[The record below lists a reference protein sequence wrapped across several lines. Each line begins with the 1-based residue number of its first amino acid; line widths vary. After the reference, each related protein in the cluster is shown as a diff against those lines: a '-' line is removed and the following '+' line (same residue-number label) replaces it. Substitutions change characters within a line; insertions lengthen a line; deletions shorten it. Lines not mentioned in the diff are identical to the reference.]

1 MVTSYALHS
10 THSINQSENQ
20 QCLDRCQSRP
30 LDGSSPVHAPSHG
43 PSTARV
49 DHGEY
54 GEWWWWYELE
64 HVKTRLIT
72 SSTNDMIQII
82 GKVKQVQSRRQRVAP
97 RAASPPSR
105 VVARPARFQWIAV
118 VGPDEPLP
126 AQQRRGRG
134 QRPDKVSLF
143 FKRCIRLRS
152 CNACIQQHVTGDG
165 PNDVPLIVSGGSR
178 SRDEKRC
185 TNGSCD
191 DRPHEE
197 AAAPIPGLS
206 PAASCSPRAG
216 LFSCIPFIR

>member
-1 MVTSYALHS
+1 MDWLVLNLVPPAHDLTTSHTVTGSGSALL
-10 THSINQSENQ
+10 N
-20 QCLDRCQSRP
+20 CLNIPHRLSRKFRNEQTRWLQPTISMDRRRWSRRTSP
-30 LDGSSPVHAPSHG
+30 GTTSSRTWP
-43 PSTARV
+43 
-49 DHGEY
+49 
-54 GEWWWWYELE
+54 
-64 HVKTRLIT
+64 KTR
-72 SSTNDMIQII
+72 
-82 GKVKQVQSRRQRVAP
+82 QS
-97 RAASPPSR
+97 
-105 VVARPARFQWIAV
+105 IA
-118 VGPDEPLP
+118 
-126 AQQRRGRG
+126 
-134 QRPDKVSLF
+134 F